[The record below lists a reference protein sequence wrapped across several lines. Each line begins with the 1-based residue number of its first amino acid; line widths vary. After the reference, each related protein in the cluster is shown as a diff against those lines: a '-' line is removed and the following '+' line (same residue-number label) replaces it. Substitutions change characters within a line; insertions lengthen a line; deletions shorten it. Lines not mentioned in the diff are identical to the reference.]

1 MADLRLL
8 ETQLERIFTDLMIG
22 EQTPVRE
29 RTRLNCLRWDSL
41 MQLNL
46 ITAIEQEFQITC
58 ADEDVIEMNSFR
70 MAAQLVRERLADR
83 QARHG

>member
-1 MADLRLL
+1 MDDSHRLDQ
-8 ETQLERIFTDLMIG
+8 TLERIFNELMIG

-29 RTRLNCLRWDSL
+29 RTRLNSLRWDSL

-70 MAAQLVRERLADR
+70 MARQLVRERLADR
-83 QARHG
+83 QAIHG